1 MKRTAVALSLV
12 LIGLLASVSILT
24 SSVKAQEPLNLTIKP
39 DGSVEPSTN
48 LLERNGTTYT
58 FKGDIFGTICVQK
71 NNIIIDGAGQTFQG
85 NGIATGQNSDIGILL
100 GGTDLSH
107 RECSAVLVENLR
119 IDNIPRGIFSVG
131 GSNNSF
137 IENYFDN
144 SGIEIQGNANLTGN
158 LIKHNTLINT
168 FISFDYDPNGTDIIT
183 ENNFVNSTIY
193 VWLAKGPIVDRN
205 YWSDYN
211 GTDADGDGIG
221 DTPYG
226 HSQAILDNHPLMKP
240 VSSATP
246 EFPDGASNMP
256 TVPEFT
262 VAIVASSLEVTIR
275 NQPVTAFVD
284 SNGSSPSLYYG
295 FRFKDHE
302 NFQDWNYDPLYY
314 VLPSTYGTYYE
325 ASNFDYTVVSF
336 TFESYP
342 LTGILGSGKVDVQVM
357 ALIGNEFPTNYENG
371 TVYGF
376 DGVTSVWSSTQ
387 TIAIDGNT
395 SINQVPFSTLIIVAV
410 IITVVIVFSIG
421 VIVYFKRHKR

>member
-262 VAIVASSLEVTIR
+262 VAIVASSLEVTIK
-275 NQPVTAFVD
+275 NQPITAFVD
-284 SNGSSPSLYYG
+284 TNSSNPSLYYG

-302 NFQDWNYDPLYY
+302 NIQDWNYDPLYY